1 MALRPPLSQ
10 TRAVAPVAE
19 PTGGV
24 AFASSDDGLRWSA
37 DCQPLQIRHFRDPLV
52 GAGWMLSVLGWLYDV
67 VYL

>member
-37 DCQPLQIRHFRDPLV
+37 DCQPLQIRHFRDPLWEQVVDALCV
-52 GAGWMLSVLGWLYDV
+52 GLAV
-67 VYL
+67 